1 MLPTVIRAPGPDL
14 PLSNTRGNLKGQ
26 IMQRWRPRSIG
37 VLLSVLVSVVAS
49 PGWSAPLS
57 NAEPALQALAVQA
70 RDTSLPEEERVDAVK
85 ALAGWG
91 TGQVRDVLL
100 ALLKD
105 SVPAIRETAAIGL
118 GWRGN
123 GEAIPA
129 LRERAEAQG
138 EAPGVRAAALDSLGK
153 IGDVSARDA
162 VLRATNDADP
172 RIRRASFG
180 ALTTGPLASPADR
193 IPLLRRVV
201 EDTGMDPL
209 MRCEA
214 IQELGK
220 EKDKGSI
227 PLLIRLLE
235 AGPRIPMPVPSAS
248 PSQQDIMRLRF
259 QQSRDLRAWAASSLG
274 ALEAREAL
282 PLLLKAAREPDDFF
296 LRVTSMTALGILKA
310 PEALPVFVQGL
321 YDPFPDVRALALMGL
336 AQVGDSS
343 SGDAVVARLSD
354 PVPIVRAQAVG
365 ALVELRDP
373 RARTELE
380 NLRRR
385 ELDSSVQQVLEAA
398 LARLPR

>member
-1 MLPTVIRAPGPDL
+1 MLTMF
-14 PLSNTRGNLKGQ
+14 SS
-26 IMQRWRPRSIG
+26 MQRWRPLWIG
-37 VLLSVLVSVVAS
+37 VLSFVLVSVYAS

-57 NAEPALQALAVQA
+57 NAGPALQALAVQA
-70 RDTSLPEEERVDAVK
+70 QDTSLPEAERVDLVK
-85 ALAGWG
+85 ALGSWG

-105 SVPAIRETAAIGL
+105 SLPSIREAAATGL

-123 GEAIPA
+123 GEAVRA
-129 LRERAEAQG
+129 LRERVEAPG
-138 EAPGVRAAALDSLGK
+138 ETPGVRAAALDSLGR
-153 IGDVSARDA
+153 IGDQSARDA
-162 VLRATNDADP
+162 VLAATNDAAP
-172 RIRRASFG
+172 RIRTAALG
-180 ALTTGPLASPADR
+180 ALTTGLLVSPADR

-201 EDTGMDPL
+201 EDGGLDPL

-235 AGPRIPMPVPSAS
+235 AGPRIPMPLPSRS
-248 PSQQDIMRLRF
+248 PSQQEILMLRF
-259 QQSRDLRAWAASSLG
+259 QQSRDLRAWAASALG
-274 ALEAREAL
+274 ALEAKEAL

-296 LRVTSMTALGILKA
+296 LRVTSMTSLVILKA
-310 PEALPVFVQGL
+310 PESLPVFVQGL
-321 YDPFPDVRALALMGL
+321 HDPFADVRVLALMGL

-343 SGDAVVARLSD
+343 SGDAVLARLSD
-354 PVPIVRAQAVG
+354 PAPEVRVQAVG
-365 ALVELRDP
+365 ALVELREP

-380 NLRRR
+380 NLRKR
-385 ELDSSVQQVLEAA
+385 EIDSSVQQALEAA

>member
-1 MLPTVIRAPGPDL
+1 
-14 PLSNTRGNLKGQ
+14 
-26 IMQRWRPRSIG
+26 MQRWRSLCIG
-37 VLLSVLVSVVAS
+37 VLSNILVSVVAS

-57 NAEPALQALAVQA
+57 SAGPALQALAVQA
-70 RDTSLPEEERVDAVK
+70 QDTSLPEAERVDLVK

-105 SVPAIRETAAIGL
+105 SLPSIREIAAIGL

-123 GEAIPA
+123 GEAVPA
-129 LRERAEAQG
+129 LRERVEAPG

-153 IGDVSARDA
+153 IGDASARDA
-162 VLRATNDADP
+162 VLASTNDADP
-172 RIRRASFG
+172 QIRRASLG
-180 ALTTGPLASPADR
+180 ALTTGLLASPADR

-201 EDTGMDPL
+201 EDGGLDPL

-227 PLLIRLLE
+227 PLLVRLLE

-274 ALEAREAL
+274 VLEAKEAL

-296 LRVTSMTALGILKA
+296 LRVTSMGALITLKA
-310 PEALPVFVQGL
+310 PEAVPVFVQGL
-321 YDPFPDVRALALMGL
+321 HDPFADVRALGLIGL

-343 SGDAVVARLSD
+343 SGDAVLARLSD
-354 PVPIVRAQAVG
+354 PAPVVRAQAVG
-365 ALVELRDP
+365 TLVELRDP

-380 NLRRR
+380 SLRKR
-385 ELDSSVQQVLEAA
+385 EVDSAVQQALEAA
-398 LARLPR
+398 LARLAR